1 VSQSDLEAQLLEA
14 VGGLQ
19 GALAD
24 LSALLDEIVEG
35 AEDNTDNTDK
45 GGNDLVS

>member
-35 AEDNTDNTDK
+35 DTREE